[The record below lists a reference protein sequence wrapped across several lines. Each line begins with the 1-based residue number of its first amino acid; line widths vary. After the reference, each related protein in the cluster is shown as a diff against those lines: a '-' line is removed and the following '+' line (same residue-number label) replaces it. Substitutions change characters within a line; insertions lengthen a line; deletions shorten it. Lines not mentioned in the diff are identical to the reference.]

1 MPAAYDTY
9 DYPAYWHGRRYEH
22 ESEILAIKH
31 FLQKIKRI
39 ESILEIGA
47 GYGRLTPSYI
57 FRGKKITLTDPS
69 AKLLMTAR
77 RRYKSK
83 KVKFIQS
90 RLENLPKKVRASS
103 CDMVIMVRVLH
114 HIEDINNTFRVV
126 YRILKDRGYFILEF
140 PNKRHFKATFSEF
153 TKGNFTFP
161 IDIFPR
167 DIRCATNLKK
177 NTLPFI
183 NYHPDH
189 IVRILESNN
198 FEIIEKLSA
207 SNLRS
212 PLFKKIMPMEFLL
225 FLDQFF
231 YKIFSILNFGP
242 SIFILARKKP
252 TI

>member
-9 DYPAYWHGRRYEH
+9 DYPAYWHSRRYEH

-31 FLQKIKRI
+31 FLQKIKRA

-47 GYGRLTPSYI
+47 GYGRLTSSYL
-57 FRGKKITLTDPS
+57 FRGKRIILSDPS
-69 AKLLMTAR
+69 AKLLGIAR
-77 RRYKSK
+77 KKHKSK
-83 KVKFIQS
+83 KVRFIQS
-90 RLENLPKKVRASS
+90 KLENLPKKVRASS

-114 HIEDINNTFRVV
+114 HIEDIDNTFKVIN
-126 YRILKDRGYFILEF
+126 RILKDRGYFILEF

-153 TKGNFTFP
+153 IKGNFTFP
-161 IDIFPR
+161 LDIFPK
-167 DIRCATNLKK
+167 DIRCAKNLKK

-189 IVRILESNN
+189 IARRLESSN
-198 FEIIEKLSA
+198 FEIIEKLSV

-212 PLFKKIMPMEFLL
+212 PLFKRVMPIEFLL
-225 FLDQFF
+225 FLDQFL
-231 YKIFSILNFGP
+231 YRLFSFFNFGP

-252 TI
+252 NI

>member
-9 DYPAYWHGRRYEH
+9 DYPAYWYGRRYEH

-31 FLQKIKRI
+31 FLQKIKRV

-47 GYGRLTPSYI
+47 GYGRLTSSYL
-57 FRGKKITLTDPS
+57 FRGKKIILSDPS
-69 AKLLMTAR
+69 AKLLGIAR
-77 RRYKSK
+77 KKNKSK
-83 KVKFIQS
+83 KVRFIQS
-90 RLENLPKKVRASS
+90 KLENLSGKVRASS

-114 HIEDINNTFRVV
+114 HIEDIDNTFRVV
-126 YRILKDRGYFILEF
+126 SRILKDRGYFILEF

-161 IDIFPR
+161 IDIFPK
-167 DIRCATNLKK
+167 DIRCAKNLKK

-189 IVRILESNN
+189 ITRRLESNN
-198 FEIIEKLSA
+198 FEIIEKLSV

-212 PLFKKIMPMEFLL
+212 PLFKRIMPMEFLL

-231 YKIFSILNFGP
+231 YRLFSFFNFGP